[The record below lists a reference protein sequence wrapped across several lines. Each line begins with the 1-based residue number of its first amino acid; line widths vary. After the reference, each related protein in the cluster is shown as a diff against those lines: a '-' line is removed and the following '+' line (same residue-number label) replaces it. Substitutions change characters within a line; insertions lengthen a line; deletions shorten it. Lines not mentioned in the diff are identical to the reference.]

1 MLGESDYPERRNSSD
16 LKPSTLI
23 ALDQSIGID
32 DSLLIFQGRGKIGGI
47 FWVSGDLLWPV
58 ST

>member
-32 DSLLIFQGRGKIGGI
+32 DSLLIFQGRGKIGGK
-47 FWVSGDLLWPV
+47 FWVRGVLL
-58 ST
+58 